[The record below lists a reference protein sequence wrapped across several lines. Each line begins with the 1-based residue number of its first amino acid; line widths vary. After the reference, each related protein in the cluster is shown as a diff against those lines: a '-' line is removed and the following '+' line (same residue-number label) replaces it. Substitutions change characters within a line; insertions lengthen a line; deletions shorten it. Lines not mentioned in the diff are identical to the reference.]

1 MNKTLV
7 NKILT
12 YKLNFHEDFLQF
24 RSFFKFVELSGKKN
38 PNFMLYV
45 TERCIIKLLNKQPY
59 KVRIK
64 YEKVVQ
70 LYYSFIYYNF

>member
-24 RSFFKFVELSGKKN
+24 RSFFKFVELSGKKKSK
-38 PNFMLYV
+38 FYAI
-45 TERCIIKLLNKQPY
+45 RH
-59 KVRIK
+59 
-64 YEKVVQ
+64 
-70 LYYSFIYYNF
+70 